1 MSRPIPA
8 NFDGQTRHHAHTGR
22 MEETPATSG
31 PSLTSKTIWTWLA
44 IATAVPFL
52 MLVAIISLMV
62 TLDFNILNW
71 ME

>member
-1 MSRPIPA
+1 MDEMPV
-8 NFDGQTRHHAHTGR
+8 
-22 MEETPATSG
+22 TSG
-31 PSLTSKTIWTWLA
+31 PSLTTKTIWTWLA